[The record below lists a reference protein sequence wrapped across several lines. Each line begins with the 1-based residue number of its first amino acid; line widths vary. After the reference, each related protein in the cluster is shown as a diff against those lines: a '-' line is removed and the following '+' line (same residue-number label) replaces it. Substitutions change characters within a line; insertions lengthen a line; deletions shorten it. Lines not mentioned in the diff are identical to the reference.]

1 MIRTNYTLSE
11 VEGNSA
17 GQEHFNNTIDD
28 FREAL
33 GGVEVCTATSYVGC
47 VQGAQNAT
55 ITNRFGLLDNDRK
68 HILNLSGAKTFE
80 LTERQRLTFGTWFT
94 YRTGKSWGQRPAAV
108 VRAPNG
114 TATITTTR
122 YLEARDANEL
132 DEVYAL
138 NLTGAWEFP
147 LGSRLAGSVRA
158 EVANVTD
165 QQEQLA
171 VNLAT
176 GQPIPVRQSYQKPRE
191 MRFVIGLNF

>member
-1 MIRTNYTLSE
+1 M
-11 VEGNSA
+11 
-17 GQEHFNNTIDD
+17 
-28 FREAL
+28 
-33 GGVEVCTATSYVGC
+33 
-47 VQGAQNAT
+47 
-55 ITNRFGLLDNDRK
+55 LDNDRK
-68 HILNLSGAKTFE
+68 HILNVSGAKTFE
-80 LTERQRLTFGTWFT
+80 ITERQRLTFGTWFT
-94 YRTGKSWGQRPAAV
+94 YRTGKPWGLRPNAV

-147 LGSRLAGSVRA
+147 IAGRVSGSARA

-165 QQEQLA
+165 QQEQIA

-176 GQPIPVRQSYQKPRE
+176 GQPIGVRQSYQKPRE
-191 MRFVIGLNF
+191 MRFVLGVRF